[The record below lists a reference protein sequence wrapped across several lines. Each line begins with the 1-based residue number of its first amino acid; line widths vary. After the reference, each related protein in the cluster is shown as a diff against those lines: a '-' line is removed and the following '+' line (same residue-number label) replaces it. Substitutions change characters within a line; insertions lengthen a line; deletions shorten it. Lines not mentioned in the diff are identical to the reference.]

1 MEPARTGGQHSFDA
15 RVAEDRVVSTVVGT
29 GGRCPVCITLKE
41 VSALWGEAEEKILRA
56 LVVHALRYRISSM
69 LIGPARQIRGVHM
82 RSDCDCIERAVLVL
96 LQQAEK

>member
-1 MEPARTGGQHSFDA
+1 MEPARTSGQHSFDT

-41 VSALWGEAEEKILRA
+41 ISALWGEAEEKILRA
-56 LVVHALRYRISSM
+56 LVVHALRYRISM

-82 RSDCDCIERAVLVL
+82 RSDYDCIECAVLVL
-96 LQQAEK
+96 PQQAEK